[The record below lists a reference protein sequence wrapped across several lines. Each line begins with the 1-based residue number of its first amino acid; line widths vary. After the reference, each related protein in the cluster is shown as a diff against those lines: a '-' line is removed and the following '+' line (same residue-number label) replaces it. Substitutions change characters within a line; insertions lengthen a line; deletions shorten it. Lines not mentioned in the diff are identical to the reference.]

1 LGRELERCQKVH
13 HGEEST
19 IRDRKPE
26 GKYDRVAPP
35 LPHPSWRHELPAER
49 EKPRRLT
56 AKEFW
61 DRLGL

>member
-1 LGRELERCQKVH
+1 M
-13 HGEEST
+13 S
-19 IRDRKPE
+19 RDRKPE

-61 DRLGL
+61 DRIGF